1 MSDQKAHS
9 SLLASSAVM
18 ATGTI
23 LSRFSGYFR
32 TLLIIAALG
41 ELLHADIFTI
51 ANTIPNAVYI
61 LVFGAVLLFGTILV
75 RVVRQ
80 VRRGRREPEAAT

>member
-1 MSDQKAHS
+1 MSDHKAHS
-9 SLLASSAVM
+9 TLLASSAVM
-18 ATGTI
+18 ASGTI

-51 ANTIPNAVYI
+51 ANTIPHIDTNTKTKNPQLI
-61 LVFGAVLLFGTILV
+61 SPTRSRTNRIH
-75 RVVRQ
+75 
-80 VRRGRREPEAAT
+80 